1 MKIKFAAF
9 SELFCCY
16 SYAEPDNWID
26 NIFVVGFSRY
36 AIDSEQQRQEL
47 VIDNKFSNVPKTR
60 DMKDFFILIFLSL
73 D

>member
-47 VIDNKFSNVPKTR
+47 VIDSVTFE
-60 DMKDFFILIFLSL
+60 D
-73 D
+73 

>member
-36 AIDSEQQRQEL
+36 AIETAS
-47 VIDNKFSNVPKTR
+47 NKDKN
-60 DMKDFFILIFLSL
+60 
-73 D
+73 

>member
-36 AIDSEQQRQEL
+36 AIDSQQQRQEL
-47 VIDNKFSNVPKTR
+47 VINNKLSNVRRLET
-60 DMKDFFILIFLSL
+60 
-73 D
+73 